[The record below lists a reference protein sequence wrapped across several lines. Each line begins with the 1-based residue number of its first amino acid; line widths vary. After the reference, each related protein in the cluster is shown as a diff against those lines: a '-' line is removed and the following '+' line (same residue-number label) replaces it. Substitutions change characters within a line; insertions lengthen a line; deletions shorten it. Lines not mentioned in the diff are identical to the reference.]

1 MKKLFVCFLGIVL
14 FLGSCEDK
22 KKQSEIKNEIENETK
37 VEAKT
42 ETEKNTE
49 TEYPEI
55 TNDNVVSFLTEYGKE
70 NPETKVLVTTRFGD
84 IEIELYKDTPLH
96 RANFIYLVKQHY
108 FDETFFHRVVPNFI
122 IQAGNSDLRSTQEK
136 RAKLG
141 KEYLLPA
148 EIIPGRIH
156 EYGTVSG
163 AKEYRENPDN
173 RTAPYEFFIFL
184 GPKSS
189 TTHLNGKYTI
199 FGRVIKG
206 MDVVE
211 EISKVEADDGD
222 WPLQNI
228 YITAKVLDWFLE
240 RFSPCFKG
248 FISIM
253 GVSFP

>member
-1 MKKLFVCFLGIVL
+1 MRKLIIYCLGIVL
-14 FLGSCEDK
+14 FFGSCEDK
-22 KKQSEIKNEIENETK
+22 KKASQTETEIENEI
-37 VEAKT
+37 KT
-42 ETEKNTE
+42 EGEKKIESKKEE
-49 TEYPEI
+49 TQNFPEI
-55 TNDNVVSFLTEYGKE
+55 TNENAVSFLTEYGEK
-70 NPETKVLVTTRFGD
+70 NPETKVLITTRFGD

-122 IQAGNSDLRSTQEK
+122 IQAGNSDLTSTQKK
-136 RAKLG
+136 RAELG

-148 EIIPGRIH
+148 EIIPGRVH

-163 AKEYRENPDN
+163 AKEYRKNPDN

-199 FGRVIKG
+199 FGKVTKG

-211 EISKVEADDGD
+211 EISKVKADDGD
-222 WPLQNI
+222 WPLNNI
-228 YITAKVLDWFLE
+228 YISAKVIE
-240 RFSPCFKG
+240 
-248 FISIM
+248 
-253 GVSFP
+253 

>member
-1 MKKLFVCFLGIVL
+1 MKLFIYLFGIVL
-14 FLGSCEDK
+14 FFGSCEDK
-22 KKQSEIKNEIENETK
+22 KKASQNENEIQNEIQNEDE
-37 VEAKT
+37 VEV
-42 ETEKNTE
+42 EFEKKSGP
-49 TEYPEI
+49 EYPEI
-55 TNDNVVSFLTEYGKE
+55 TNENVVAFLTEYGKN
-70 NPETKVLVTTRFGD
+70 NPETKVLISSRFGD

-96 RANFIYLVKQHY
+96 RANMIYLVKQTY

-122 IQAGNSDLRSTQEK
+122 IQAGNSDIVSTPRK
-136 RAKLG
+136 RNALG
-141 KEYLLPA
+141 NKYLLPA
-148 EIIPGRIH
+148 EIIPGRVH

-199 FGRVIKG
+199 FGKVTKG

-211 EISKVEADDGD
+211 EISKVKADDGD

-228 YITAKVLDWFLE
+228 YITAKVIE
-240 RFSPCFKG
+240 
-248 FISIM
+248 
-253 GVSFP
+253 

>member
-1 MKKLFVCFLGIVL
+1 MKLLIYFFGIVL
-14 FLGSCEDK
+14 FFGSCEDK
-22 KKQSEIKNEIENETK
+22 KKASDPNSYPDETEVETK
-37 VEAKT
+37 IETPVEAKT
-42 ETEKNTE
+42 ESEKKIE
-49 TEYPEI
+49 AEYPEI
-55 TNDNVVSFLTEYGKE
+55 TNENAVSFLTEYGKK
-70 NPETKVLVTTRFGD
+70 NPETKVLISTRFGD

-122 IQAGNSDLRSTQEK
+122 IQAGNSDIVSTPRK
-136 RAKLG
+136 RAALG
-141 KEYLLPA
+141 SKYLLPA
-148 EIIPGRIH
+148 EIIPGRVH

-199 FGRVIKG
+199 FGKVTKG

-211 EISKVEADDGD
+211 EISKVKADDGD
-222 WPLQNI
+222 WPLNNI
-228 YITAKVLDWFLE
+228 YITAKVLE
-240 RFSPCFKG
+240 
-248 FISIM
+248 
-253 GVSFP
+253 

>member
-1 MKKLFVCFLGIVL
+1 MKKLFIYCFGIVL
-14 FLGSCEDK
+14 FFGSCEDK
-22 KKQSEIKNEIENETK
+22 KKASETESDSKTLVEI
-37 VEAKT
+37 KT
-42 ETEKNTE
+42 ETKKEEAVE
-49 TEYPEI
+49 TDKKDTADYPEI
-55 TNDNVVSFLTEYGKE
+55 TNENLVAFLTEYGKK
-70 NPETKVLVTTRFGD
+70 NLETKVLISTRFGD

-122 IQAGNSDLRSTQEK
+122 IQAGNSDLVSTQKK
-136 RAKLG
+136 RAALG

-148 EIIPGRIH
+148 EIIPGRVH

-199 FGRVIKG
+199 FGKVTKG

-211 EISKVEADDGD
+211 KISKVEADDGD
-222 WPLQNI
+222 WPLNNI
-228 YITAKVLDWFLE
+228 YITAKVLE
-240 RFSPCFKG
+240 
-248 FISIM
+248 
-253 GVSFP
+253 